1 MILYGK
7 DRLKRRLDDIAAK
20 GRLPHA
26 IMFSGSKGSGRKIL
40 ARYTAQLFLCKNLA
54 CGKCAECRNIEHDNH
69 PDVIFVKR
77 ECGNKYNMEDFREVL
92 RGTVIK
98 PNNGDVK
105 IYVFED
111 CDTMLPQ
118 LQNTLLKIIEEP
130 PSHLR
135 FIFTCQNTSVIPE
148 TVMSRVTEFEV
159 PDTDTASCARCLVDG
174 GMDQK
179 SAEELAL
186 TFSGNIEKCLTAPE
200 EDSTERKLIESART
214 AAAAIGRRD
223 GFGLAEVLSQYAKPG
238 SRSDFSAVVSHLSE
252 ILRDALA
259 LKYGE
264 GSGFLGRKEAEKIA
278 AEFPEDEIV
287 NMLDAAMELEKDE
300 IYNPNL
306 ALSGVYFISRI
317 F

>member
-7 DRLKRRLDDIAAK
+7 DRLRRRLDDIAAK

-26 IMFSGSKGSGRKIL
+26 IMFSGNEGSGRKIL
-40 ARYTAQLFLCKNLA
+40 ARYTAQLFLCGDHA
-54 CGKCAECRNIEHDNH
+54 CGKCAECRNIENDNH

-77 ECGNKYNMEDFREVL
+77 ECGDKYNMEDFREVL

-118 LQNTLLKIIEEP
+118 FHNTLLKIIEEP

-135 FIFTCQNTSVIPE
+135 FIFTCRNTSIIPE

-159 PDTDTASCARCLVDG
+159 PDTDTASCAQFLIDD
-174 GMDQK
+174 GMDKK

-200 EDSTERKLIESART
+200 EESTERKLIESAQT

-223 GFGLAEVLSQYAKPG
+223 GFGLAEVLSRYTKLT
-238 SRSDFSAVVSHLSE
+238 SRSDFFTVVFHLSE

-264 GSGFLGRKEAEKIA
+264 SAESPGRKEAEKIA
-278 AEFPEDEIV
+278 AEFSEDEIV

-300 IYNPNL
+300 IYNTNL
-306 ALSGVYFISRI
+306 ALSGAYFTSRI